1 MHDRIF
7 QIDHYVFVAAAWLEW
22 VSTQH
27 DSTVHLASIFNA
39 AIIRPHRFLPFFVRN
54 APELKNWY
62 LGWFVKAQTRYTEI
76 LSKNCLHAG
85 AATTS
90 SSFDSSTHRSLR
102 FSIAFFLRK
111 AIWKSNRDK
120 QLIFGMIST
129 GSDLIYL
136 GNTRHH
142 LIIVSSCHDIII
154 WFVNVSSLQVL
165 ACLFSS
171 KSDLDK

>member
-7 QIDHYVFVAAAWLEW
+7 QIDHYVCVAAAWLEW
-22 VSTQH
+22 VSAQH

-39 AIIRPHRFLPFFVRN
+39 AIIRPRRFLPFFVRN

-76 LSKNCLHAG
+76 LSKNRLHAG
-85 AATTS
+85 AATTPS
-90 SSFDSSTHRSLR
+90 LDSSTHRSLR

-111 AIWKSNRDK
+111 VSYRNK
-120 QLIFGMIST
+120 QLIFGMIRT

-136 GNTRHH
+136 GDNRHH
-142 LIIVSSCHDIII
+142 LRIVSSCHDIII
-154 WFVNVSSLQVL
+154 WFVSVSSLQVL

-171 KSDLDK
+171 KSDFDK